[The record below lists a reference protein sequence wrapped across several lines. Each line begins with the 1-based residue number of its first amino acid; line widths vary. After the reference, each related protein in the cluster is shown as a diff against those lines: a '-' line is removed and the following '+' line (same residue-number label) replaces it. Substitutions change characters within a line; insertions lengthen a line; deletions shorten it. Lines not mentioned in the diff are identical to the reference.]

1 MIEIIGL
8 PGSGKTFFLKNYDL
22 PNYQK
27 VIEPD
32 KRSFHQKV
40 IKLLIVI
47 SHLLK
52 QPNSFLS
59 LIRLIKLFK
68 IKNKFL
74 FLFISS
80 FSLISSQLLKNKN
93 ETIYDEFI
101 IHFIFKF
108 AIRTDIK
115 INPTKI
121 FDEIMGKKNINYYF
135 ILKELDDEKIMLNLS
150 KRELKNNLKGH
161 IIKNNHSLQYFK
173 NLYNLIIKDLLINNR
188 ICEHI

>member
-32 KRSFHQKV
+32 KRSFNQKI

-52 QPNSFLS
+52 HPNRILS

-80 FSLISSQLLKNKN
+80 FSLISSQLLKN
-93 ETIYDEFI
+93 
-101 IHFIFKF
+101 
-108 AIRTDIK
+108 
-115 INPTKI
+115 
-121 FDEIMGKKNINYYF
+121 
-135 ILKELDDEKIMLNLS
+135 
-150 KRELKNNLKGH
+150 
-161 IIKNNHSLQYFK
+161 
-173 NLYNLIIKDLLINNR
+173 
-188 ICEHI
+188 